1 MIGKRRRS
9 CSKGSWC
16 LMFVV
21 WCLFDDFPLI
31 CIVYLYN
38 SFVHSFMC
46 MIDLFIQ
53 LFVWL
58 MSSFVCLYDFFF
70 IHFFLRRRKKR
81 TSSRLYFWFIFF
93 LWFLFCEDQEGR
105 NRVWLAFAA
114 QPTDAL
120 IWRVVSFHFIFTY
133 ARTADMSET
142 GFDRCRLSQHNRLM
156 LSFHFICTYARTA
169 DMSETGFDRLSQ
181 HNWLM
186 LTLIKKSFSQ
196 KKLFLTSC
204 IPLIY
209 FLTSFFL
216 NRLSQHNRLMLTLIS
231 FHFFLI
237 HELQTCLSNSVTLT
251 LMPNMPFIFSR

>member
-1 MIGKRRRS
+1 MGKRRRS

-21 WCLFDDFPLI
+21 WCLFDDFSLI

-46 MIDLFIQ
+46 MIDWIIQ

-120 IWRVVSFHFIFTY
+120 IWRVI
-133 ARTADMSET
+133 
-142 GFDRCRLSQHNRLM
+142 
-156 LSFHFICTYARTA
+156 SFHFICTYARTA

-237 HELQTCLSNSVTLT
+237 HELQTCLSNSATLT
-251 LMPNMPFIFSR
+251 LMPDMPFIFSR